1 MTKEKRLKIERSLE
15 LRCSENSP
23 LGQVISY
30 LQKMPLNNS
39 EIARST
45 LISRYLPFTLEPTQ
59 EDYRAIA
66 LVCAVECESWGRAI
80 REYCALPP
88 ASGNLL
94 HNPLVVSQHDAV
106 VDTNSSTKKEQSVVE
121 TERVSAINDKEEEFD
136 KFILKLQEIVDTS
149 SSAIEA
155 KERLNKL
162 QPEKGNS
169 WTEGQWRLWEEFVD
183 KQEIEANRQL
193 LGDWGN

>member
-1 MTKEKRLKIERSLE
+1 MI
-15 LRCSENSP
+15 
-23 LGQVISY
+23 
-30 LQKMPLNNS
+30 
-39 EIARST
+39 
-45 LISRYLPFTLEPTQ
+45 F
-59 EDYRAIA
+59 
-66 LVCAVECESWGRAI
+66 
-80 REYCALPP
+80 
-88 ASGNLL
+88 
-94 HNPLVVSQHDAV
+94 
-106 VDTNSSTKKEQSVVE
+106 SVQFP
-121 TERVSAINDKEEEFD
+121 KEEKID

-183 KQEIEANRQL
+183 KQEIEANRQV